1 MKIAVITSGGDAPG
15 MNACIRAVTRYA
27 INRGIEVCAFQC
39 GYKGILEDKYI
50 DLNRKSA
57 SNVIHTGGTFIQTD
71 RSKEF
76 LEKRYRDKA
85 AEILRGH
92 NIDALIVI
100 GGDGSFHGALDL
112 YNDEGFNVMAIPET
126 IDNDLAYTELTLG
139 FDTAVNNVLWAI
151 NTLRDTMQSHNKVT
165 VVEVMGRHC
174 GDIALHAG
182 MTGGAEYILIPE
194 IPYDMDE
201 ICSGILQSE
210 KQGKRSNLI
219 VIAEGACR
227 MEEFCAEFEKK
238 TGIIPRQTRLGFIQR
253 GGSPT
258 HIDRYIGSLFGI
270 YAVKAIIEGKRCRA
284 IGLQQSKVYDI
295 DIGDALKMKK
305 TADVELY
312 KEIMEIK

>member
-1 MKIAVITSGGDAPG
+1 MKIAIITSGGDAPG
-15 MNACIRAVTRYA
+15 MNACIRAITRYA
-27 INRGIEVCAFQC
+27 INRGIKVCAFFG
-39 GYKGILEDKYI
+39 GYKGILEDKYT
-50 DLNRKSA
+50 DLDRKSV

-71 RSKEF
+71 RCKEF
-76 LEKRYRDKA
+76 REKKYRDKA

-112 YNDEGFNVMAIPET
+112 YTDEDFNVMAIPGT
-126 IDNDLAYTELTLG
+126 IDNDLAYTEVTLG

-151 NTLRDTMQSHNKVT
+151 NALRDTMQSHNKVT
-165 VVEVMGRHC
+165 VVEVMGRRC

-194 IPYDMDE
+194 VPYDMNE
-201 ICSGILQSE
+201 ICDGIVQSE

-219 VIAEGACR
+219 VIAEGACK
-227 MEEFCAEFEKK
+227 MEDFCAEFEQK
-238 TGIIPRQTRLGFIQR
+238 TGIVPRQTRLGFIQR

-258 HIDRYIGSLFGI
+258 HIDRYIGGLFGI

-284 IGLQQSKVYDI
+284 IGLNKSKVYDA
-295 DIGDALKMKK
+295 DIAEVLKMEK
-305 TADVELY
+305 TADKDLY

>member
-1 MKIAVITSGGDAPG
+1 MG
-15 MNACIRAVTRYA
+15 
-27 INRGIEVCAFQC
+27 
-39 GYKGILEDKYI
+39 DKY
-50 DLNRKSA
+50 
-57 SNVIHTGGTFIQTD
+57 V
-71 RSKEF
+71 E
-76 LEKRYRDKA
+76 RY
-85 AEILRGH
+85 
-92 NIDALIVI
+92 N
-100 GGDGSFHGALDL
+100 
-112 YNDEGFNVMAIPET
+112 AI
-126 IDNDLAYTELTLG
+126 AY
-139 FDTAVNNVLWAI
+139 
-151 NTLRDTMQSHNKVT
+151 KVT

-201 ICSGILQSE
+201 ICDGILQSE

-219 VIAEGACR
+219 VIAEGACK
-227 MEEFCAEFEKK
+227 MEDFCAEFEEK
-238 TGIIPRQTRLGFIQR
+238 TGITPRQTRLGFIQR

-284 IGLQQSKVYDI
+284 IGLKQSKVYDI